1 MTDDLITRLSTDLKP
16 VPPRSLEHRL
26 CIALGLGLVATVL
39 VGPLLLDLVVG
50 RPFGGAWGDPM
61 FWGKLGY
68 TLGLG
73 VLGLV
78 AVPALSRP
86 DRRLIWPLLAAAALA
101 LLALI
106 MGTMGWMRADWA
118 MPMLMGGTALVCPW
132 LIILTGAPLLAVL
145 LGTMRRF
152 APASPT
158 LAGLA
163 AGLLAGGFG
172 ATVYAFY
179 CGETSMMF
187 MAVWYSL
194 GIALTALL
202 GAVLGRFV
210 LRW

>member
-1 MTDDLITRLSTDLKP
+1 MTDDLIARLSADLQP
-16 VPPRSLEHRL
+16 VAPRALERRL
-26 CIALGLGLVATVL
+26 GLALALGLVGSIL
-39 VGPLLLDLVVG
+39 VGPLVLDLLFG
-50 RPFGGAWGDPM
+50 RPFGGAWGSLM
-61 FWGKLGY
+61 FWGKLAY

-73 VLGLV
+73 ALGLLAIPV
-78 AVPALSRP
+78 LSRP
-86 DRRLIWPLLAAAALA
+86 DGRLVWPLVAALGLFLIA
-101 LLALI
+101 L
-106 MGTMGWMRADWA
+106 GTGSMMWMQADWA

-132 LIILTGAPLLAVL
+132 LIILTAAPLLAVM
-145 LGTMRRF
+145 LGAMRRF

-172 ATVYAFY
+172 AAAYAFY

-202 GAVLGRFV
+202 GAAIGRFA

>member
-1 MTDDLITRLSTDLKP
+1 MTDDLIARLSADLKP
-16 VPPRSLEHRL
+16 VAPRALERQL
-26 CIALGLGLVATVL
+26 GLALLLGLVGTVL
-39 VGPLLLDLVVG
+39 VGPLILDLIVG

-61 FWGKLGY
+61 FWGKLAY
-68 TLGLG
+68 TIGLG
-73 VLGLV
+73 ALGLV

-86 DRRLIWPLLAAAALA
+86 DRHLVWPLLAALVFF
-101 LLALI
+101 LI
-106 MGTMGWMRADWA
+106 TLGTGSMMWMQADWA

-132 LIILTGAPLLAVL
+132 LIILTAAPLLAVL
-145 LGTMRRF
+145 LTAMRRF

-163 AGLLAGGFG
+163 AGLMAGGFG
-172 ATVYAFY
+172 AAAYAFY

-202 GAVLGRFV
+202 GAVLGRFL

>member
-1 MTDDLITRLSTDLKP
+1 MTDDLIARLSTDLQP
-16 VPPRSLEHRL
+16 VPPRALERRL
-26 CIALGLGLVATVL
+26 WLALAIGLVATLL
-39 VGPLLLDLVVG
+39 VGPLVLDLLVG
-50 RPFGGAWGDPM
+50 RPFGGAWGSSM
-61 FWGKLGY
+61 FWGKLAY
-68 TLGLG
+68 TIGLG
-73 VLGLV
+73 GLGLV

-86 DRRLIWPLLAAAALA
+86 DRRLVWPLLAAGALV
-101 LLALI
+101 LLALGA
-106 MGTMGWMRADWA
+106 GTMGWMQADWA
-118 MPMLMGGTALVCPW
+118 MPVLMGGTALVCPW
-132 LIILTGAPLLAVL
+132 LIILTAAPLLAML

-172 ATVYAFY
+172 AAAYAFY

-202 GAVLGRFV
+202 GAIIGRV
-210 LRW
+210 MLRW

>member
-1 MTDDLITRLSTDLKP
+1 MTDDLIARLSADLKP
-16 VPPRSLEHRL
+16 VAPHALERRL
-26 CIALGLGLVATVL
+26 GMALLLGLAGTIL
-39 VGPLLLDLVVG
+39 VGPLVLDLMVG

-61 FWGKLGY
+61 FWGKLAY
-68 TLGLG
+68 TIGLG
-73 VLGLV
+73 VLGLI

-86 DRRLIWPLLAAAALA
+86 DRYLHWPLVAALGLF
-101 LLALI
+101 LLVLATGSA
-106 MGTMGWMRADWA
+106 MWMQADWTT
-118 MPMLMGGTALVCPW
+118 PMLMGGTALVCPW
-132 LIILTGAPLLAVL
+132 LIILTAAPLLAVL
-145 LGTMRRF
+145 LTAMRRF

-163 AGLLAGGFG
+163 AGLMAGGFG
-172 ATVYAFY
+172 AAAYAFY

-202 GAVLGRFV
+202 GAAIGRFA

>member
-1 MTDDLITRLSTDLKP
+1 MTDDLIARLSADLQP
-16 VPPRSLEHRL
+16 IAPRALERRL
-26 CIALGLGLVATVL
+26 GIALMLGLVGTIL
-39 VGPLLLDLVVG
+39 VGPLVLDLIIG
-50 RPFGGAWGDPM
+50 RPFGGAWGNPM
-61 FWGKLGY
+61 FWGKLAY
-68 TLGLG
+68 TVGLG
-73 VLGLV
+73 ALGLV

-86 DRRLIWPLLAAAALA
+86 DRRLMWPLLAALGLVLIALA
-101 LLALI
+101 TGSA
-106 MGTMGWMRADWA
+106 MWMQADWA

-132 LIILTGAPLLAVL
+132 LIILTAAPLLAVL
-145 LGTMRRF
+145 LTAMRRF

-172 ATVYAFY
+172 AAAYAFY

-194 GIALTALL
+194 GVALTTAL
-202 GAVLGRFV
+202 GAIAGRHV

>member
-1 MTDDLITRLSTDLKP
+1 MSDDLIARLSADLKP
-16 VPPRSLEHRL
+16 VSATAVEQRIW
-26 CIALGLGLVATVL
+26 IAVILGLVGAAL
-39 VGPLLLDLVVG
+39 LGPFFLDAVIG

-61 FWGKLGY
+61 FWGKLAY
-68 TLGLG
+68 TIGLG
-73 VLGLV
+73 ALGLV
-78 AVPALSRP
+78 AVPVLSRP
-86 DRRLIWPLLAAAALA
+86 DRRMLWPLFAALGVFAVA
-101 LLALI
+101 LVA
-106 MGTMGWMRADWA
+106 GTMLWMRADWA

-132 LIILTGAPLLAVL
+132 LIILTGAPMLVALIAV
-145 LGTMRRF
+145 MRRF

-172 ATVYAFY
+172 AAAYAFY

-202 GAVLGRFV
+202 GALLGRLL

>member
-1 MTDDLITRLSTDLKP
+1 MTDDLITRLSADLKP
-16 VPPRSLEHRL
+16 VSPRALERQ
-26 CIALGLGLVATVL
+26 LGLALLLGLLGTLLISPL
-39 VGPLLLDLVVG
+39 VLDLVVG

-61 FWGKLGY
+61 FWGKLAY
-68 TLGLG
+68 TIGLG
-73 VLGLV
+73 ALGLV

-86 DRRLIWPLLAAAALA
+86 DRHLVWPLLLALA
-101 LLALI
+101 LVLLALVAGS
-106 MGTMGWMRADWA
+106 MMWMQADWA

-132 LIILTGAPLLAVL
+132 LIILTSAPLLAVL
-145 LGTMRRF
+145 LTAMRRF

-158 LAGLA
+158 LAGLS

-172 ATVYAFY
+172 AAAYAFY

-202 GAVLGRFV
+202 GAVLGRV
-210 LRW
+210 LLRW

>member
-1 MTDDLITRLSTDLKP
+1 MTDDLIARLSADLKP
-16 VPPRSLEHRL
+16 VAPRALERQL
-26 CIALGLGLVATVL
+26 GLALLLGLVGTVL
-39 VGPLLLDLVVG
+39 VGPLILDLIVG

-61 FWGKLGY
+61 FWGKLAY
-68 TLGLG
+68 TIGLG
-73 VLGLV
+73 ALGLV

-86 DRRLIWPLLAAAALA
+86 DRHLVWPLLAALVFF
-101 LLALI
+101 LI
-106 MGTMGWMRADWA
+106 TLGTGSMMWMQADWA

-132 LIILTGAPLLAVL
+132 LIILTAAPLLAVL
-145 LGTMRRF
+145 LTAMRRF

-163 AGLLAGGFG
+163 AGLMAGGFG
-172 ATVYAFY
+172 AAAYAFY

-202 GAVLGRFV
+202 GAVIGRFA